1 MRFTATFL
9 LTPEEKQGLEEVRKV
24 LRLTEDKIKKRIRE
38 TPEFKG
44 TLAFAAPENSFS
56 GAKQSLTID
65 AYGRAEFT
73 FTPQEEF
80 VPAPEL
86 PRFSLDHSTI
96 NALLQSRDLSPTE
109 KRRLI
114 SKITNGLIEEKV

>member
-9 LTPEEKQGLEEVRKV
+9 LTPEEKLNLEEAHKA

-44 TLAFAAPENSFS
+44 TLAFAVPENSLYCT
-56 GAKQSLTID
+56 KQSLTLN
-65 AYGRAEFT
+65 AYGQAEFT
-73 FTPQEEF
+73 FTPQKEF
-80 VPAPEL
+80 ISAPEL
-86 PRFSLDHSTI
+86 PRLSLDHSTI

>member
-9 LTPEEKQGLEEVRKV
+9 LTPEEKLNLEEARKA
-24 LRLTEDKIKKRIRE
+24 LRLVEDKIKKRIRD

-56 GAKQSLTID
+56 GAKQSLVID
-65 AYGRAEFT
+65 AYGRVEFT

-80 VPAPEL
+80 IPAPAS
-86 PRFSLDHSTI
+86 PRLSLDHSTI
-96 NALLQSRDLSPTE
+96 NSLLQSRDLSPAE
-109 KRRLI
+109 KRKLI
-114 SKITNGLIEEKV
+114 SKITNGLIEEKS